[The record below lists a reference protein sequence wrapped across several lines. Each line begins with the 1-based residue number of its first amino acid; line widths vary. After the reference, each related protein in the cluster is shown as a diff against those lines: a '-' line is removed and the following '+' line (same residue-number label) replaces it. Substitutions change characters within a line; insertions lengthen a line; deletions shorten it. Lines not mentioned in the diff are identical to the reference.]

1 MRTTRL
7 KSVAAALLLGL
18 LMCTAAGMLTV
29 NAASVKNGWSGSS
42 YYRNGKKVTG
52 LVKIG
57 KKNYIFTNKGTVVKD
72 RLVYRYKDKKGAFS
86 FYNITKKGVATKWTK
101 TAEKAANVV
110 AGLDKYKNRIKTSNR
125 EKFLKKSFLWAA
137 ENIRYSNNE
146 DTSLSGKAAAAYYG
160 NAAFDDMSGECDTYA
175 YAMYWMAKVL
185 GYQPKYMRGD
195 YMTGSGLTDY
205 AWCQIPIDGKTYVF
219 DPHFNRYKI
228 GGVPVYKQFG
238 KYWGYKFQYG
248 DKNTF
253 SYYNKNKVLLTK

>member
-1 MRTTRL
+1 
-7 KSVAAALLLGL
+7 
-18 LMCTAAGMLTV
+18 MCTAAGMLTV
-29 NAASVKNGWSGSS
+29 NESVCKERMEWIQLLQEREKGH
-42 YYRNGKKVTG
+42 RPCEDRKEK
-52 LVKIG
+52 
-57 KKNYIFTNKGTVVKD
+57 YIFTNKGTVVKD
-72 RLVYRYKDKKGAFS
+72 RLVYRYKDKKGAYS
-86 FYNITKKGVATKWTK
+86 FYNISKKGVATKWTK

-185 GYQPKYMRGD
+185 GYKPKYMRGY

-219 DPHFNRYKI
+219 DPISTVIRSA
-228 GGVPVYKQFG
+228 VYRSINSSENTGDINSSMGIRIRFPIIIRI
-238 KYWGYKFQYG
+238 KFC
-248 DKNTF
+248 
-253 SYYNKNKVLLTK
+253 